1 MAGGGAVPAVAG
13 ATAVTGCSS
22 PAAARVA
29 DSETVSELAAPDEAT
44 TVRFRPRRAR
54 VVCWLAAVS
63 LLVVFTAVSF
73 GLRGPTGA
81 GVAVFQAGDQAA
93 MIGLGV
99 LGALG
104 ILMFTRPRVIAD
116 RNGIR
121 VRNLVG
127 AYELPWAVVRE
138 VRFNRGAPWAT
149 LELQDDDLVSM
160 MAVQA
165 ADKEYA
171 VRAVRALR
179 GLLAAS
185 RVGDGAPAEDG

>member
-1 MAGGGAVPAVAG
+1 
-13 ATAVTGCSS
+13 
-22 PAAARVA
+22 
-29 DSETVSELAAPDEAT
+29 VSDLAAPDGAT
-44 TVRFRPRRAR
+44 EVRFRPRRAR
-54 VVCWLAAVS
+54 VVCWLAAASV
-63 LLVVFTAVSF
+63 LVVFTAVSF

-104 ILMFTRPRVIAD
+104 ILLFTRPRVVAD
-116 RNGIR
+116 RRGVR

-127 AYELPWAVVRE
+127 AYDLPWEVVRE

-149 LELQDDDLVSM
+149 LELHDDDVVSV

-179 GLLAAS
+179 DLLAAS
-185 RVGDGAPAEDG
+185 RSGRGAPADGG